1 MVLPVGQDTGVV
13 IPAPDHATLMTA
25 RLVLR
30 PLSRGDLA
38 AMHALLSD
46 PDSMK
51 YWSHPPHTSLDQTQ
65 ASLDR
70 ALVEDGTCRTW
81 AITRDGGECLGWATL
96 FAVKDKMGCAGYI
109 LAPSLRGQ
117 GLAEEAMRAVL
128 NYGFEVW
135 GLHRLTAHIDPR
147 NHASGGLLRRLGF
160 IQEGFQRRDYVYGGE
175 YLDTGVFGL
184 LADEWREKRDHPSQ
198 VPVLHEGPVVLRPLR
213 ARDADAL
220 HAAYGDADSMRY
232 MPHAHYT
239 SIDQT
244 RAKIASIVA
253 GVSASRNWAITAED
267 GECLGWALLHKETKA
282 QIELG
287 YVLVPA
293 ACGRGLAKAAGA
305 ALLRHAFVD
314 LGKHRVE
321 AVLDPRNLASAGV
334 LRALGFSLEGVRRQG
349 FARGDE
355 FVDSALYGLLAPE
368 WADQQLRGKG

>member
-1 MVLPVGQDTGVV
+1 MVLPVGQDTGV
-13 IPAPDHATLMTA
+13 AASSPDHATLMTA

-30 PLSRGDLA
+30 PLSRADLP
-38 AMHALLSD
+38 AMHGLLSD

-51 YWSHPPHTSLDQTQ
+51 YWSHPPHTSLDQTE

-81 AITRDGGECLGWATL
+81 AITTDGQHCQGWATI
-96 FAVKDKMGCAGYI
+96 FAVKDRIGWVGYI
-109 LAPSLRGQ
+109 LSPALRGH
-117 GLAEEAMRAVL
+117 GHAEEAMRAVL
-128 NYGFEVW
+128 DYGFEVW
-135 GLHRLTAHIDPR
+135 GLHRLTANIDPR

-160 IQEGFQRRDYVYGGE
+160 TQEGLQRRDYLYDGD

-184 LADEWREKRDHPSQ
+184 LADEWRVKRNLPGR

-213 ARDADAL
+213 NSDADAL
-220 HAAYGDADSMRY
+220 HAAYGDEDSMRY
-232 MPHAHYT
+232 MPHAHYP

-244 RAKIASIVA
+244 RAKIAGIVA
-253 GVSASRNWAITAED
+253 GVTGSRNWAITTD
-267 GECLGWALLHKETKA
+267 GGECLGWALLHKETTA

-287 YVLVPA
+287 YILVPA
-293 ACGRGLAKAAGA
+293 ARGRGLVKAAGA

-334 LRALGFSLEGVRRQG
+334 LRALGFTLEGVRRQG
-349 FARGDE
+349 FARDDE
-355 FVDSALYGLLAPE
+355 FVDSAIYGLLAPE
-368 WADQQLRGKG
+368 WADTQLRGKG

>member
-1 MVLPVGQDTGVV
+1 MVLPVGQETGAAAS
-13 IPAPDHATLMTA
+13 APDHVTLMTA

-30 PLSRGDLA
+30 PLSRADLP
-38 AMHALLSD
+38 AMHALLTD

-51 YWSHPPHTSLDQTQ
+51 YWSHPPHTSLDQTE

-70 ALVEDGTCRTW
+70 ALADDGTCRTW
-81 AITRDGGECLGWATL
+81 AITREGGDCLGWATI
-96 FAVKDKMGCAGYI
+96 FAVKDKMGWVGYI

-135 GLHRLTAHIDPR
+135 GLHRLAASIDPR

-160 IQEGFQRRDYVYGGE
+160 TQEGHQRRDYLYGAD
-175 YLDTGVFGL
+175 YLDTGIFGL
-184 LADEWREKRDHPSQ
+184 LADEWRDKRDRPSR
-198 VPVLHEGPVVLRPLR
+198 VPVLREGPVLLRALS

-220 HAAYGDADSMRY
+220 HAAYGDEESMRY

-244 RAKIASIVA
+244 RAKIAGIVA
-253 GVSASRNWAITAED
+253 GISGSRNWAITED
-267 GECLGWALLHKETKA
+267 GGDCLGWALLHKETPA
-282 QIELG
+282 QVELG
-287 YVLVPA
+287 YILVPDA
-293 ACGRGLAKAAGA
+293 RGRGLAKATGL
-305 ALLRHAFVD
+305 ALLRHAFID
-314 LGKHRVE
+314 LGKNRVE

-334 LRALGFSLEGVRRQG
+334 LRALGFTLEGVRRQG
-349 FARGDE
+349 VARGE
-355 FVDSALYGLLAPE
+355 GFVDSAIYGLLGPE